1 MITLIIS
8 LLFVFILDRNEL
20 TNEFSIIW
28 PVFFLN
34 IFIVLLVVKVYR
46 EYLSS
51 FFTSLREFFVDSIE
65 RYDDLVDFQKWL
77 STILNNRKQLVFSV
91 ILGIV
96 SCILSP
102 IYFGKLLGF
111 ISIGFAIY
119 LELVSFMAGLALYTF
134 YLFIFSQLG

>member
-1 MITLIIS
+1 
-8 LLFVFILDRNEL
+8 
-20 TNEFSIIW
+20 
-28 PVFFLN
+28 
-34 IFIVLLVVKVYR
+34 VLLVVKVYR